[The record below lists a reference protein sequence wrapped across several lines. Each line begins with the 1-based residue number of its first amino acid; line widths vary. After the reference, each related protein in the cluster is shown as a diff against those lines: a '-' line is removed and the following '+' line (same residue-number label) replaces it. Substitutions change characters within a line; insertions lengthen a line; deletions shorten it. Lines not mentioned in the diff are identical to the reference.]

1 MLISR
6 ERAQNLRSVSAAA
19 FYLNREALEM
29 LVETVLEHR
38 GGGDWS
44 AVVLVWLRLRRIR

>member
-29 LVETVLEHR
+29 LVETVLPVERLGR
-38 GGGDWS
+38 G
-44 AVVLVWLRLRRIR
+44 